1 MKKQAI
7 KKTYSED
14 YVGAMLE
21 EIRSDFKVFGEGLNG
36 VQKSLNDFKA
46 ETEANFETLF
56 RFRDE
61 TKANFETLF
70 RFRDET
76 KANFETLFRFRDET
90 KANFETLF
98 EFRDETKANFAKV
111 FEFQTEAKDNLS
123 TTLEYLS
130 KIDDEITDIRA
141 ELEKGKKA
149 GKMEESWFKKIEQ
162 RVLIVE
168 RQLKGQKSLVIK

>member
-1 MKKQAI
+1 MKKQAT

-70 RFRDET
+70 EFRDET
-76 KANFETLFRFRDET
+76 KANFE
-90 KANFETLF
+90 KLF
-98 EFRDETKANFAKV
+98 EFKAETKDNF
-111 FEFQTEAKDNLS
+111 S
-123 TTLEYLS
+123 TTLDYLS
-130 KIDDEITDIRA
+130 RIDDEITDIRA

>member
-1 MKKQAI
+1 MKKQAT

-70 RFRDET
+70 EFRDET
-76 KANFETLFRFRDET
+76 KANFE
-90 KANFETLF
+90 KLF
-98 EFRDETKANFAKV
+98 EFKAETKDNF
-111 FEFQTEAKDNLS
+111 S
-123 TTLEYLS
+123 TTLDYLS
-130 KIDDEITDIRA
+130 RIDDEITDIRA

-162 RVLIVE
+162 RVSIIE
-168 RQLKGQKSLVIK
+168 KQLKNQRSLAIK

>member
-1 MKKQAI
+1 MKKQAT

-70 RFRDET
+70 E
-76 KANFETLFRFRDET
+76 FRDET

-98 EFRDETKANFAKV
+98 EFRDETAANFKKV
-111 FEFQTEAKDNLS
+111 FEFKAETKDNFS
-123 TTLEYLS
+123 TTMDYLS
-130 KIDDEITDIRA
+130 RIDDEITDIRA

>member
-1 MKKQAI
+1 MKKQAT

-21 EIRSDFKVFGEGLNG
+21 EIRSDFKVFGEGLDDVRRG
-36 VQKSLNDFKA
+36 LNDLREDVHEIKEDLSIVKIDLNEFKA
-46 ETEANFETLF
+46 ETRENF
-56 RFRDE
+56 
-61 TKANFETLF
+61 K
-70 RFRDET
+70 
-76 KANFETLFRFRDET
+76 
-90 KANFETLF
+90 TLF
-98 EFRDETKANFAKV
+98 EFRDETAANFKKV
-111 FEFQTEAKDNLS
+111 FEFKAETKDNFS
-123 TTLEYLS
+123 TTMDYLS
-130 KIDDEITDIRA
+130 RIDDEITDIRA

>member
-1 MKKQAI
+1 MKKQAT

-21 EIRSDFKVFGEGLNG
+21 EIRSNFKVFGEGLSG
-36 VQKSLNDFKA
+36 VQVGLNEIKDDLSNVKEDLKMFKL
-46 ETEANFETLF
+46 ET
-56 RFRDE
+56 RS
-61 TKANFETLF
+61 
-70 RFRDET
+70 
-76 KANFETLFRFRDET
+76 
-90 KANFETLF
+90 
-98 EFRDETKANFAKV
+98 NFAKV

-130 KIDDEITDIRA
+130 KIDDEITEIKA

-162 RVLIVE
+162 RVSIVE
-168 RQLKGQKSLVIK
+168 KQLKSQKILGSAAK

>member
-1 MKKQAI
+1 MKKQAT

-70 RFRDET
+70 EFRDET
-76 KANFETLFRFRDET
+76 KANFE
-90 KANFETLF
+90 KLF
-98 EFRDETKANFAKV
+98 EFKAETKDNF
-111 FEFQTEAKDNLS
+111 S
-123 TTLEYLS
+123 TTLDYLS
-130 KIDDEITDIRA
+130 RIDDEITDIRA

-162 RVLIVE
+162 RVSIIE
-168 RQLKGQKSLVIK
+168 KQLKNQKSLAIK

>member
-1 MKKQAI
+1 MKKQSI

-14 YVGAMLE
+14 YVGAILE
-21 EIRSDFKVFGEGLNG
+21 EIRSDFKVFGEGLSV
-36 VQKSLNDFKA
+36 VQRGLDEVKADLSLFKA
-46 ETEANFETLF
+46 ET
-56 RFRDE
+56 RG
-61 TKANFETLF
+61 
-70 RFRDET
+70 
-76 KANFETLFRFRDET
+76 
-90 KANFETLF
+90 
-98 EFRDETKANFAKV
+98 NFAKV

>member
-1 MKKQAI
+1 LLLRNFGRLDFGFYKNPKQSYTVFMKKQAT

-70 RFRDET
+70 EFRDET
-76 KANFETLFRFRDET
+76 KANFE
-90 KANFETLF
+90 KLF
-98 EFRDETKANFAKV
+98 EFKAETKDNF
-111 FEFQTEAKDNLS
+111 S
-123 TTLEYLS
+123 TTLDYLS
-130 KIDDEITDIRA
+130 RIDDEITDIRA

-162 RVLIVE
+162 RVSIIE
-168 RQLKGQKSLVIK
+168 KQLKNQKSLAIK

>member
-1 MKKQAI
+1 MKKQAT

-70 RFRDET
+70 EFRDET
-76 KANFETLFRFRDET
+76 KANFE
-90 KANFETLF
+90 KLF
-98 EFRDETKANFAKV
+98 EFKAETKDNF
-111 FEFQTEAKDNLS
+111 S
-123 TTLEYLS
+123 TTLDYLS
-130 KIDDEITDIRA
+130 RIDDEITDIRA
-141 ELEKGKKA
+141 ELEKGK
-149 GKMEESWFKKIEQ
+149 
-162 RVLIVE
+162 
-168 RQLKGQKSLVIK
+168 

>member
-1 MKKQAI
+1 MKKQAT

-14 YVGAMLE
+14 YVRAMLE
-21 EIRSDFKVFGEGLNG
+21 EIPSDFKVFGEGLNG

-70 RFRDET
+70 E
-76 KANFETLFRFRDET
+76 FRDET

-98 EFRDETKANFAKV
+98 EFRDETAANFKKV
-111 FEFQTEAKDNLS
+111 FEFKAETKDNFS
-123 TTLEYLS
+123 TTMDYLS
-130 KIDDEITDIRA
+130 RIDDEITDIRA

-162 RVLIVE
+162 RVAIVE